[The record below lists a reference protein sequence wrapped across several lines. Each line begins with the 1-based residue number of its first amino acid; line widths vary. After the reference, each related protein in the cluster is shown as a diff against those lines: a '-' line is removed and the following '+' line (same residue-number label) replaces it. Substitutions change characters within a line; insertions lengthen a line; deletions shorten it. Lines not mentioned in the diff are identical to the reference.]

1 MSAARLLF
9 YYLCASKPKC
19 FLIFSRK
26 KEIFE
31 HFHSLIHAMKVEG
44 ELCCQALKNYHK
56 NASKFSE
63 QGITLHEE
71 ETEIQVD
78 GNQGYYS

>member
-1 MSAARLLF
+1 
-9 YYLCASKPKC
+9 
-19 FLIFSRK
+19 
-26 KEIFE
+26 
-31 HFHSLIHAMKVEG
+31 MKVEG